1 MKYADVIVPLAVE
14 GMYTYGIK
22 EEWRERVRPGMLV
35 LVSFAGHKKYTAL
48 VGRVHDCKPEGYE
61 VKWLEEIVEERICL
75 GDEHL
80 KFLFWVSEYYMA
92 TLGEVMKAVFP
103 VAFRLE
109 SFTALIR
116 TCREGDD
123 VVLTEQEKMLLG
135 FLRPGESVALREAEK
150 YLKLRHG
157 LAVVRSLLDKGYIQV
172 KETVGETYREKTE
185 RYVVWGRKYSDEQLN
200 RILDGLKK
208 APVQYR
214 MVCRWIEWGKD
225 EMLRGDFLQQTG
237 KNAVALKTLCDK
249 GILRVVERSVSRLEE
264 GRACDHGWHPLT
276 AEQSGALHDIKNGF
290 AGKDCVLLQGVTS
303 SGKTEVYIHLIKEY
317 IERGEQV
324 LYMLPEIALTV
335 QIVKRL
341 QSVFGEKVGIYHSGM
356 SDAARAELWKK
367 QCGPSPYPLILGVRS
382 SVFLPFSGLGLIIVD
397 EEHDPSYKQKEPSPR
412 YQGRDAAIMLGKI
425 HGARVLLGS
434 ATPSFESW
442 QNAVSGKYGLVR
454 LNGRYGGIQMPE
466 VVLAD
471 VGEYRR
477 KKLMKGSFSPLLVHE
492 MEKVLSAGKQVILFQ
507 NRRGYSTYV
516 QCGQCGT
523 IPKCKYCDV
532 SLTYYKQR
540 NVLVC
545 RYCGA
550 MLPMED
556 VCLECGSG
564 HYKEMTPGTEKI
576 EEEVG
581 RLFPDKRVA
590 RMDLDVMSS
599 RSRYKAV
606 IDDFAAGKTHILIGT
621 QMVTKGLDFENVKL
635 VGVMD
640 ADSMVNFPD
649 FRAEERAYCMLT
661 QVSGRSG
668 RKGERGKVVIQAA
681 DLKNRV
687 YRMLTEGDYE
697 TFFFQLV
704 AERGFFLYPPC
715 ARLIQMEFRA
725 RDAVVL
731 RHAANR
737 VAMRLREKLGKRV
750 CGPAV
755 PEVGR
760 IGGLYRLVVMLKIE
774 TGMSYSGV
782 KSFIRKELVEL
793 RREKDFHTVRIFC
806 DVDPY

>member
-1 MKYADVIVPLAVE
+1 MRYADVIVPLAVE
-14 GMYTYGIK
+14 GMYTYGIG
-22 EEWRERVRPGMLV
+22 EEWAECIRPGMLV
-35 LVSFAGHKKYTAL
+35 WVSFAGNKKYTAL
-48 VGRVHDCKPEGYE
+48 VGCVHDNQPEGYE
-61 VKWLEEIVEERICL
+61 VKWIEGIAEEQIRL

-80 KFLFWVSEYYMA
+80 KFLFWLSEYYMA
-92 TLGEVMKAVFP
+92 TLGEVMKAALP

-109 SFTALIR
+109 SFTALVR
-116 TCREGDD
+116 TMEEVDD
-123 VVLTEQEKMLLG
+123 AVLTEQERLLFR
-135 FLRPGESVALREAEK
+135 FLRPGESVALKEAEK
-150 YLKLRHG
+150 CLKLKRS
-157 LAVVRSLLDKGYIQV
+157 LSVVRSLLDRGYIQV
-172 KETVGETYREKTE
+172 KETVGDMYREKTE
-185 RYVVWGRKYSDEQLN
+185 RYVAWGGDFSDEQLH
-200 RILDGLKK
+200 RILDGLKR
-208 APVQYR
+208 APVQY
-214 MVCRWIEWGKD
+214 MMLCRWIEWGKE
-225 EMLRGDFLQQTG
+225 EMLRGDFLEKTG
-237 KNAVALKTLCDK
+237 QNPGALKALCDK
-249 GILRVVERSVSRLEE
+249 GILRIGERSVSRLEE
-264 GRACDHGWHPLT
+264 GKVCDAGWHSLT
-276 AEQSGALHDIKNGF
+276 AGQSGALRDIQGCF
-290 AGKDCVLLQGVTS
+290 ASKDCVLLQGVTS

-356 SDAARAELWKK
+356 PDAVRAELWKK

-382 SVFLPFSGLGLIIVD
+382 SVFLPFSRLGLIIVD
-397 EEHDPSYKQKEPSPR
+397 EEHDSSYKQKEPSPR
-412 YQGRDAAIMLGKI
+412 YQGRDAAIMLGRI

-477 KKLMKGSFSPLLVHE
+477 KKLMQGSFSPLLIRE
-492 MEKVLSAGKQVILFQ
+492 MEKTLAEGKQVILFQ

-516 QCGQCGT
+516 QCGHCGS
-523 IPKCKYCDV
+523 IPKCRYCDV

-540 NVLVC
+540 EVLVC

-550 MLPMED
+550 MLPMQE
-556 VCLECGSG
+556 VCPECGTG
-564 HYKEMTPGTEKI
+564 HYREMTPGTEKI

-590 RMDLDVMSS
+590 RMDLDMMSS
-599 RSRYKAV
+599 RARYKAV
-606 IDDFAAGKTHILIGT
+606 IDDFAAGRTHILIGT

-640 ADSMVNFPD
+640 ADSIVNFPD

-681 DLKNRV
+681 DVNNRV

-697 TFFFQLV
+697 TFFSELV
-704 AERGFFLYPPC
+704 AERGLFLYPPST
-715 ARLIQMEFRA
+715 RLIQMEFRA
-725 RDAVVL
+725 RDIVVL

-737 VAMRLREKLGKRV
+737 LALRFREKLGKRV

-760 IGGLYRLVVMLKIE
+760 IGGLYRLVLMLKIE
-774 TGMSYSGV
+774 AGMSYSGV
-782 KSFIRKELVEL
+782 KSFIRKELAEL
-793 RREKDFHTVRIFC
+793 RQEKSFHAVRIFC